1 MGGIGASS
9 GIGKDNVV
17 AFRQN
22 SDTKKLL
29 KWNYPSE
36 VERVNMLIEYAN
48 KAKSINQINRAALAL
63 KKEDER
69 ITALIKYAKDE
80 DGDVNVLMTLRRK
93 VREQRKKTR
102 F

>member
-1 MGGIGASS
+1 MGGRGASS
-9 GIGKDNVV
+9 GLGKDNIV

-22 SDTKKLL
+22 SDTGNPL

-36 VERVNMLIEYAN
+36 VKRVNMLIEYAN

-63 KKEDER
+63 KKQDEH
-69 ITALIKYAKDE
+69 ISTLIKNAKDE

-102 F
+102 L

>member
-1 MGGIGASS
+1 MGGRGASS

>member
-1 MGGIGASS
+1 MLW
-9 GIGKDNVV
+9 
-17 AFRQN
+17 R
-22 SDTKKLL
+22 SDRTLIQKKLL